1 MLFHLKPV
9 SLLGAIPSYANRFF
23 LKIIIRSIDQV
34 KIRDYHQNTCPLGK
48 AYANWEFILVMNLGV
63 FMVFNRTS
71 APLASVESK
80 KINVDHALHVANAHA
95 VGMTMTCSLVGHDQL

>member
-1 MLFHLKPV
+1 MLFHSKPV
-9 SLLGAIPSYANRFF
+9 SLLGAIPSYANRFV
-23 LKIIIRSIDQV
+23 LKIIIRSIDKI

-71 APLASVESK
+71 APQASVESK
-80 KINVDHALHVANAHA
+80 NHCRSCLAVANAHA
-95 VGMTMTCSLVGHDQL
+95 VVMTMACSLVGHDQL